1 MRKEEQITLPEA
13 ARRLSISWERA
24 WRALLKGELQGEKHE
39 GRWYV
44 DAASV
49 AAYALR
55 RDSNNGQDLAADV
68 RPEGQ

>member
-1 MRKEEQITLPEA
+1 MGKEEQITLPEA
-13 ARRLSISWERA
+13 ARQLSISWERA
-24 WRALLKGELQGEKHE
+24 WRALLRGEIRGEQHD

-49 AAYALR
+49 AAYALQR
-55 RDSNNGQDLAADV
+55 NSDNEQDLAADV